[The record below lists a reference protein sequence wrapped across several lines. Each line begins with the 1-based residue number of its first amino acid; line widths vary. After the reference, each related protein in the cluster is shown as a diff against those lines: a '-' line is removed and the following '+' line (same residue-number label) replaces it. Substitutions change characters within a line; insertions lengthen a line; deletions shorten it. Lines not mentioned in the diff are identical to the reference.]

1 MSLREKE
8 SKTVCVTE
16 EAEPVL
22 RELLLED
29 CEFLEQHEEAKLKQI
44 KEFRKLVRSGASVEA
59 LAKHPL
65 WPEQKYN
72 EWIDG
77 AELLAIVHGDRWRR
91 QR

>member
-1 MSLREKE
+1 M
-8 SKTVCVTE
+8 VHITE

-44 KEFRKLVRSGASVEA
+44 KEFRKLVRSGASVEV
-59 LAKHPL
+59 LAKHLL
-65 WPEQKYN
+65 WSEQKYN
-72 EWIDG
+72 EWIAG
-77 AELLAIVHGDRWRR
+77 AELLAMAHGNRWRK

>member
-1 MSLREKE
+1 M
-8 SKTVCVTE
+8 VHIAE
-16 EAEPVL
+16 EAEPIL

-44 KEFRKLVRSGASVEA
+44 KEFSKLLRSGASVEA

-77 AELLAIVHGDRWRR
+77 AELLAMAYGDRWRK